1 MGYQLGI
8 DLGTTFTAAAVNRN
22 GNVEIVTLGSR
33 AGAVPTAVL
42 VREDGSHVHGETAA
56 HRGMSDPDR
65 VVKEFK
71 RRLGDARSIRAG
83 DQEVTVEQLTTS
95 FLRWVV
101 DLVSERQGSAPD
113 RIVLTHP
120 ANWGEHKMEAINR
133 AIDGAD
139 IGDVDL
145 VPEPLAAAIRYA
157 SQSRVEEGSLVTVYD
172 LGGGTFDVTILRK
185 RGDGF
190 ELVGR
195 PEGVE
200 YLGGIDFD
208 EAIFY
213 RVKMQLGTRYTEAG
227 QLPGFP
233 AANAALRRECRDA
246 KEALS
251 VESEV
256 VVPVLLPGISENVV
270 ISRSDFE
277 GLIRPSIEESIAAT
291 RRCLRNAGIEASEIS
306 HLLLVGGSS
315 RVPMIRQMLEQN
327 FVLNVAEDTD
337 PKYSVAEG
345 AALYSPASFVSATD
359 QTAATPTSPL
369 APAAPPTAP
378 MAPPAHTQSAA
389 AASAPGAPTAPVAP
403 TPAPAATPGPSG
415 APAPTG
421 NNSSGLDLRI
431 LAGVG
436 ALLLLLAGGAF
447 FALRGGG
454 DDDNIEAATEN
465 GDIEVAGDTQ
475 TAEEDPEAGIEETA
489 DDGPLAVSGA
499 SGLVA
504 PEIPSAENMVEIGGG
519 NYEVGLDG
527 GDDDHASARSVEVT
541 SFYIDG
547 FEVTNAAYAALV
559 ERGEVQA
566 PASWTNGEAPE
577 GFETHPVRGVTIDD
591 ARLFCSSLGKR
602 LPGEAEWEIAARG
615 GAGRLF
621 PWGNDAASVDLGTG
635 ELHQVGSRADTF
647 SPEGVADLVGNVWEW
662 VDEPYEAV
670 PEGSAVLRGGANGLV
685 RDGAYR
691 LVGGAD
697 NATMTAEAGFR
708 CAADEV
714 DNREDELAAD
724 EVDTAAAEE
733 LAATGLLVDEFLD
746 PDSGWPIEEGDNY
759 IRGYHPPDFYHV
771 EARGQGAR
779 VLAPRGV
786 NFADV
791 EVTTNVEVDHTD
803 TVSESFRYGLL
814 FRAEGID
821 YYSFTI
827 NPREGTWEVVH
838 DDSLGFRAIAEGEAT
853 NLAEFGEQDELKV
866 RLEGSTMTFF
876 LNGVELTRLD
886 TGGHHLRGDI
896 GFFVE
901 NYEESLA
908 HVHYENI
915 FIEAIES
922 DS

>member
-42 VREDGSHVHGETAA
+42 VREDGTHVHGETAA

-65 VVKEFK
+65 VVREFK

-83 DQEVTVEQLTTS
+83 DREVTVEELTTS
-95 FLRWVV
+95 FLRWVL

-133 AIDGAD
+133 AISGAD
-139 IGDVDL
+139 IGAVDL

-157 SQSRVEEGSLVTVYD
+157 SQSRVDEGSLTTVYD

-213 RVKMQLGTRYTEAG
+213 RVKMQLGTRYTEAS

-251 VESEV
+251 VEHEV

-270 ISRSDFE
+270 ISRAEFE

-291 RRCLRNAGIEASEIS
+291 RRCLRNAGVEASQIS
-306 HLLLVGGSS
+306 HMLLVGGSS
-315 RVPMIRQMLEQN
+315 RVPMIREMLEQN
-327 FVLNVAEDTD
+327 FSLNVAEDAD

-345 AALYSPASFVSATD
+345 AALYSPASFVSTSDAVASPPP
-359 QTAATPTSPL
+359 AAQPPTTLP
-369 APAAPPTAP
+369 PAAPVP
-378 MAPPAHTQSAA
+378 MTEPVSVQPA
-389 AASAPGAPTAPVAP
+389 V
-403 TPAPAATPGPSG
+403 PGPPGNLPPSD
-415 APAPTG
+415 PAKK
-421 NNSSGLDLRI
+421 GLDVRI

-436 ALLLLLAGGAF
+436 ALLLLLGGSAF

-454 DDDNIEAATEN
+454 DDETATNDET
-465 GDIEVAGDTQ
+465 IAVAGDTQ
-475 TAEEDPEAGIEETA
+475 LPEEDPEAGIEETA

-504 PEIPSAENMVEIGGG
+504 PEIPSAENMIEIGGG
-519 NYEVGLDG
+519 SYEVGLDG
-527 GDDDHASARSVEVT
+527 GDADHAAARSIDVT
-541 SFYIDG
+541 SFYVDG
-547 FEVTNAAYAALV
+547 FEVTNAAYAPLV
-559 ERGEVQA
+559 TRGDVAA
-566 PASWTNGEAPE
+566 PATWAGTEAPE
-577 GFETHPVRGVTIDD
+577 GLETHPVSGVNFDD
-591 ARLFCSSLGKR
+591 AQFFCSTLGKR
-602 LPGEAEWEIAARG
+602 LPTEAEWEVAARG
-615 GAGRLF
+615 GAGRMF
-621 PWGNDAASVDLGTG
+621 PWGNDAASVDLGAG
-635 ELHQVGSRADTF
+635 ELHQVGSRPETF
-647 SPEGVADLVGNVWEW
+647 TPEGVADLSGNVWEW
-662 VDEPYEAV
+662 VSDPYEPVAA
-670 PEGSAVLRGGANGLV
+670 GAAVLRGGANGLV
-685 RDGAYR
+685 RDSAYR
-691 LVGGAD
+691 LIGD
-697 NATMTAEAGFR
+697 PTNATMSAEAGFR

-714 DNREDELAAD
+714 DNRDDELAAED
-724 EVDTAAAEE
+724 VDSEAAEE
-733 LAATGLLVDEFLD
+733 LAATGLLVDEFLN

-771 EARGQGAR
+771 EARGTGAR

-827 NPREGTWEVVH
+827 NPREGTWEVIH
-838 DDSLGFRAIAEGEAT
+838 DDSLGFRAIAQGEAT

-866 RLEGSTMTFF
+866 RLDGSTMTFF
-876 LNGVELTRLD
+876 LNSVELTQLD

-915 FIEAIES
+915 FIESIEDGS
-922 DS
+922 